1 MRSVTGCGGRAR
13 YRRRPPRNWHGCWPG
28 PSQRAAPPRIRP
40 AATDRRLGR
49 PPAGPGGAGA
59 LGPAQA
65 PDVAAAVIL
74 RESSENLRSRHIP
87 SPTRLPGNGSAGKR
101 EEGSKDGREHQG
113 CPLGGGPAPP
123 GPGTAARGDPRGRR
137 RGPGGRRGG
146 SRHPA
151 GDRRPVQHQHP
162 GGQRGHLHRHPR
174 RGPRDIGRISRHHDH
189 HVRWCCQHARAG
201 GGRDQPRHLGRL
213 LMGRGPASPVIQE
226 ASASWRALG
235 TGVQLVVTDAHQLA
249 AARAMLVA
257 DLAAVDLAC
266 SRFRPDSELV
276 SLDRADGPVTV
287 SPLLAEAIGVAL
299 RAAELTGGDVDPTVG
314 AAMNAVGYDRDFSL
328 VKRDGPAVRLTVKTI
343 PGWRQVEFDEQARLL
358 RVPPGVRLDLG
369 ATAKAWAAD
378 RSAARIA
385 AALGCG
391 VLVSLGGDI
400 AVSGQ
405 PPAGGW
411 RIRVQDISGRPEDP
425 PAGPST
431 VVAIHGGG
439 LATSST
445 VARRWRRGGDLLH
458 HILDPRTG
466 LPAAPVWRTVSVA
479 AASCTD
485 ANIASTAAII
495 KGHAAPAWLAGLGLP
510 ARLVDDAGQVHT
522 IGGWPAEAAGGIP

>member
-1 MRSVTGCGGRAR
+1 MDASNRDALSAVVARQRGRGRLRSATVAVG
-13 YRRRPPRNWHGCWPG
+13 
-28 PSQRAAPPRIRP
+28 AAGLV
-40 AATDRRLGR
+40 A
-49 PPAGPGGAGA
+49 AGA
-59 LGPAQA
+59 IAYTL
-65 PDVAAAVIL
+65 
-74 RESSENLRSRHIP
+74 P
-87 SPTRLPGNGSAGKR
+87 SGVTHTTAT
-101 EEGSKDGREHQG
+101 
-113 CPLGGGPAPP
+113 ATA
-123 GPGTAARGDPRGRR
+123 GTAAAGSSTTHAAS
-137 RGPGGRRGG
+137 GG
-146 SRHPA
+146 SGVA
-151 GDRRPVQHQHP
+151 TTT
-162 GGQRGHLHRHPR
+162 
-174 RGPRDIGRISRHHDH
+174 S
-189 HVRWCCQHARAG
+189 
-201 GGRDQPRHLGRL
+201 RHLGRL
-213 LMGRGPASPVIQE
+213 LMTAGTTGPATRE
-226 ASASWRALG
+226 ASASWQALG
-235 TGVQLVVTDAHQLA
+235 TGVQVTVTDAGQLA
-249 AARAMLVA
+249 PARGMLEA

-266 SRFRPDSELV
+266 SRFRPDSEIV
-276 SLDRADGPVTV
+276 TLDRIMGGAAAGPVTV
-287 SPLLAEAIGVAL
+287 SPLLAEAIAVAL
-299 RAAELTGGDVDPTVG
+299 RAARLTDGDVDPTVG

-328 VKRDGPAVRLTVKTI
+328 VQRDGPAVRLTVRTV
-343 PGWRQVEFDEQARLL
+343 PGWRQVELDEQALLL

-385 AALGCG
+385 ALLGCG

-425 PAGPST
+425 PAGPSA

-445 VARRWRRGGDLLH
+445 AARRWRRGGDVLH

-495 KGHAAPAWLAGLGLP
+495 KGRAAPGWLTGLGLP
-510 ARLVDDAGQVHT
+510 ARLVDEAGRVRT
-522 IGGWPAEAAGGIP
+522 IGGWPAETAGGTP